1 MMLYLHFS
9 VTYRLQN
16 QKKRNNI
23 FQDSNQYLSTLH
35 NGFQQCSH
43 CNHTMLVNSN
53 CTSRLMHVSFNMLGT
68 ISQILKKHMQHQS
81 QEFCG
86 TCNVPLNKKLHFSE
100 THKIYAVDVTDG
112 NITISKTVNS
122 QGSVCA
128 ATLRLKGL
136 VSHSSYHFTCWII
149 DESDNIWFHDG
160 TSTGRTSTHD
170 GKFGTISQPNL
181 KVCRN
186 KEYAL

>member
-1 MMLYLHFS
+1 M
-9 VTYRLQN
+9 
-16 QKKRNNI
+16 
-23 FQDSNQYLSTLH
+23 QY
-35 NGFQQCSH
+35 
-43 CNHTMLVNSN
+43 
-53 CTSRLMHVSFNMLGT
+53 
-68 ISQILKKHMQHQS
+68 QS

-86 TCNVPLNKKLHFSE
+86 TCNVPSNKKLHFSE

-122 QGSVCA
+122 QGSVYA

-136 VSHSSYHFTCWII
+136 VYHGSYHFTCWII

-186 KEYAL
+186 KEYVL